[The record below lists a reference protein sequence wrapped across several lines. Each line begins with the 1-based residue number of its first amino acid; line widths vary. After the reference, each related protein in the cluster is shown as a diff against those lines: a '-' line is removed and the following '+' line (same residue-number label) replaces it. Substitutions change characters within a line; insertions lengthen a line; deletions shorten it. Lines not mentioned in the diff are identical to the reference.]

1 MDVLG
6 AAVTTERATAEDF
19 EQAVRAEGPRLFGL
33 SLAVLGRPE
42 LAEETVQETFE
53 RAWRVWDTL
62 DDPDKRRAWLA
73 RVCVNRSLDV
83 RRYLARRL
91 RMAFVREGDH
101 PVAPTDLGLDLGR
114 AMTHLSRRQR
124 AIIGL
129 HYACGYSLDE
139 CAGMI
144 GCQPGTA
151 RSHLARALATLR
163 IQLGDTRD
171 GS

>member
-6 AAVTTERATAEDF
+6 AAVTTERATALDF
-19 EQAVRAEGPRLFGL
+19 EQAVHSEGPRLFGL

-42 LAEETVQETFE
+42 LAEEAVQETFE
-53 RAWRVWDTL
+53 RAWKVWGTL

-73 RVCVNRSLDV
+73 RVCINRSLDV
-83 RRYLARRL
+83 RRYLTRRL
-91 RMAFVREGDH
+91 RLAFQRDGDH
-101 PVAPTDLGLDLGR
+101 QVASAELGLDLGR
-114 AMTHLSRRQR
+114 AMERLSRRQR

-139 CAGMI
+139 CAAMI

-163 IQLGDTRD
+163 AQLGDTRH

>member
-6 AAVTTERATAEDF
+6 AAVTTERAVAEDF

-42 LAEETVQETFE
+42 LAEEAVQETFE
-53 RAWRVWDTL
+53 RAWRVWATL

-73 RVCVNRSLDV
+73 RVCLNRSLDV
-83 RRYLARRL
+83 RRYLKRRL
-91 RMAFVREGDH
+91 RLAFQREGDH
-101 PVAPTDLGLDLGR
+101 GPQSAELGLDLGR
-114 AMTHLSRRQR
+114 AMEHLTRRQR

-129 HYACGYSLDE
+129 HYACGYTLDE
-139 CAGMI
+139 CAAMI

-151 RSHLARALATLR
+151 RSHLGRALTTLR
-163 IQLGDTRD
+163 GQLGDTRH

>member
-6 AAVTTERATAEDF
+6 VAVTTDRAVAEDF
-19 EQAVRAEGPRLFGL
+19 EHAVRSEGPRLFGL

-53 RAWRVWDTL
+53 RAWRVWPTL

-91 RMAFVREGDH
+91 RLAFAREADH
-101 PVAPTDLGLDLGR
+101 PTTTTEFGLDLGR
-114 AMTHLSRRQR
+114 AMGHLSRRQR

-139 CAGMI
+139 CAAMI

-163 IQLGDTRD
+163 VELGDTRR